1 MKDASFTKVASLEF
15 NNNQKK
21 IILIKIYLHTTIRKQ
36 IIFMIFLI
44 IKYAI

>member
-21 IILIKIYLHTTIRKQ
+21 IILIKVYLHIIIRKQ